1 MKTLA
6 ERLAWA
12 RERRGLSRAALDE
25 VADLSCG
32 HSAKLERGRDGK
44 REMPS
49 ATTVSKL
56 ARALGVDADWLVN
69 GGKRPQ
75 IARAG

>member
-12 RERRGLSRAALDE
+12 RNKKELSRAALDE
-25 VADLSCG
+25 IADLSCG
-32 HSAKLERGRDGK
+32 HTAKLERAKLGK

-49 ATTVSKL
+49 ASTVSKL
-56 ARALGVDADWLVN
+56 ARALGVDSEWLLN
-69 GGKRPQ
+69 GGKRPEV
-75 IARAG
+75 RP

>member
-12 RERRGLSRAALDE
+12 RNKRGLSRAALDE

-32 HSAKLERGRDGK
+32 HSAKLERAKPGK
-44 REMPS
+44 RDMPS
-49 ATTVSKL
+49 AVTVSKL

-69 GGKRPQ
+69 GGRRPSMQ
-75 IARAG
+75 AAE

>member
-12 RERRGLSRAALDE
+12 RDKRGYSRAALDE

-32 HSAKLERGRDGK
+32 HTAKLERAKPGK
-44 REMPS
+44 RDMPS

-56 ARALGVDADWLVN
+56 ARALGVDSEWLLN
-69 GGKRPQ
+69 GGPRPQ
-75 IARAG
+75 IAKAS

>member
-12 RERRGLSRAALDE
+12 RERKGLSRAALDE

-32 HSAKLERGRDGK
+32 HSAKLERAKPGK
-44 REMPS
+44 RDMPS
-49 ATTVSKL
+49 AATVSKL
-56 ARALGVDADWLVN
+56 ARALGVDSEWLLN
-69 GGKRPQ
+69 GGRRPQ
-75 IARAG
+75 IARTG